1 MAGLGY
7 NREHTLKDLM
17 ALPADF
23 TLAEQDG
30 RPTAVLSGDWTARG
44 LFDAGLR
51 LAEALEQVERPA
63 FDLTGVNR
71 CDTAG
76 AYAILRAAD
85 DQLKPED
92 VKARHGVLRLLEL
105 VSAAIKVQTEPTVRP
120 GGFKALLERIGRG
133 VFGLF
138 SDAYSTMVFLGH
150 LLTSFGRS
158 IINPKRIRWAPIV
171 ALCERAGLD
180 AIPIV
185 ATTTFFIGAVVALL
199 GANMLT
205 DFGAQVYSVELI
217 GISVMREFNILITAI
232 LLAGRSA
239 SSFAAEIGSMKM
251 NQEIDAMQVM
261 GVDPY
266 EALVLPRFAALLLT
280 IPILT
285 FVATIAGLAGGMI
298 VVWIVLDLSPNFF
311 LQRIVDYVGPTHFWI
326 GLSKAPVMAAVIAA
340 IGCRQGME
348 VGQDVEA
355 LGRRVTAAVVHAIFA
370 IILIDAVFA
379 LIYMELDI

>member
-1 MAGLGY
+1 
-7 NREHTLKDLM
+7 M

-23 TLAEQDG
+23 TLTDQDG
-30 RPTAVLSGDWTARG
+30 RATAVLSGDWTARG
-44 LFDAGLR
+44 LFDAGIR
-51 LAEALEQVERPA
+51 LAQALEGQAEPA
-63 FDLTGVNR
+63 FDLTGINR

-76 AYAILRAAD
+76 AYAILRATD
-85 DQLKPED
+85 DRLTPEHI
-92 VKARHGVLRLLEL
+92 KARREVLRLLEL
-105 VSAAIKVQTEPTVRP
+105 VSAAIEVQPEPAVRQ
-120 GGFKALLERIGRG
+120 GGVRALLERIGQG

-138 SDAYSTMVFLGH
+138 SDGYSTLIFLGH
-150 LLTSFGRS
+150 LLSAVGRS
-158 IINPKRIRWAPIV
+158 IVNPRRVRWTPIV

-180 AIPIV
+180 AMPIV

-266 EALVLPRFAALLLT
+266 EALVLPRFAALLFT
-280 IPILT
+280 IPLLT
-285 FVATIAGLAGGMI
+285 FVATIAGLVGGLI
-298 VVWIVLDLSPNFF
+298 VVWVVLDLSPTFF
-311 LQRIVDYVGPTHFWI
+311 LQRIIDYVGATHFWI
-326 GLSKAPVMAAVIAA
+326 GMSKAPVMAAVIAA

-348 VGQDVEA
+348 VGNDVES

-379 LIYMELDI
+379 LVYMELDI

>member
-1 MAGLGY
+1 
-7 NREHTLKDLM
+7 M

-30 RPTAVLSGDWTARG
+30 RATAVLSGDWTARG
-44 LFDAGLR
+44 LFDAGIR
-51 LAEALEQVERPA
+51 LAKALEGADRPA
-63 FDLTGVNR
+63 FDLMGVNR

-76 AYAILRAAD
+76 AYAILRAAGED
-85 DQLKPED
+85 FNPEG
-92 VKARHGVLRLLEL
+92 VKARHGILRLLEL
-105 VSAAIKVQTEPTVRP
+105 VSAAIKVQTEPAVPP

-138 SDAYSTMVFLGH
+138 HDAYSTMAFLGH
-150 LLTSFGRS
+150 LLTALGRS
-158 IINPKRIRWAPIV
+158 LVRPSRIRWTPIV

-180 AIPIV
+180 AMPIV

-285 FVATIAGLAGGMI
+285 FVATLAGLAGGML
-298 VVWIVLDLSPNFF
+298 VVWIVLDLSPTFF
-311 LQRIVDYVGPTHFWI
+311 LQRIVDYVGATHFWI
-326 GLSKAPVMAAVIAA
+326 GMSKAPVMAAVIAA

-355 LGRRVTAAVVHAIFA
+355 LGRRVTASVVHAIFA

-379 LIYMELDI
+379 LLYMELDI

>member
-1 MAGLGY
+1 
-7 NREHTLKDLM
+7 M

-23 TLAEQDG
+23 TLSEEDG
-30 RPTAVLSGDWTARG
+30 RATAVLTGDWTARG
-44 LFDAGLR
+44 LFDAGIR
-51 LAEALEQVERPA
+51 LAEALKSAPTPA
-63 FDLTGVNR
+63 FDLTGLNR

-76 AYAILRAAD
+76 AYAILRAAGD
-85 DQLKPED
+85 DLKPENI
-92 VKARHGVLRLLEL
+92 KARHGVLRLLEL
-105 VSAAIKVQTEPTVRP
+105 VSAAIKVQTEPAVRP

-138 SDAYSTMVFLGH
+138 HDAYSTTAFLGH
-150 LLTSFGRS
+150 LLTAVGRS
-158 IINPKRIRWAPIV
+158 LVRPSRIRWAPIV

-180 AIPIV
+180 AMPIV

-285 FVATIAGLAGGMI
+285 FVATIAGLAGGML
-298 VVWIVLDLSPNFF
+298 VVWIVLDLSPTFF
-311 LQRIVDYVGPTHFWI
+311 LQRIVDYVGATHFWI
-326 GLSKAPVMAAVIAA
+326 GMSKAPVMAAVIAA

-379 LIYMELDI
+379 LLYMELDI

>member
-7 NREHTLKDLM
+7 SRVETLKDFM

-23 TLAEQDG
+23 TLTEQDG
-30 RPTAVLSGDWTARG
+30 RSTAVLSGDWTARG
-44 LFDAGLR
+44 LLDAGLR
-51 LAEALEQVERPA
+51 LAQALSSRRTLA
-63 FDLTGVNR
+63 LDLMGVNR

-76 AYAILRAAD
+76 AYAILRAAGD
-85 DQLKPED
+85 RLDTQH
-92 VKARHGVLRLLEL
+92 VQARREVLRLLEL
-105 VSAAIKVQTEPTVRP
+105 VGAAIQVEPEPTVRP
-120 GGFKALLERIGRG
+120 GGFHALLERIGRG

-138 SDAYSTMVFLGH
+138 SDGYSTMVFLGH
-150 LLTSFGRS
+150 LLVALGRS
-158 IINPKRIRWAPIV
+158 FADPRRIRWAPIISQ
-171 ALCERAGLD
+171 CERAGLD
-180 AIPIV
+180 AMPIV

-266 EALVLPRFAALLLT
+266 EALVLPRFAALLFT
-280 IPILT
+280 IPLLT
-285 FVATIAGLAGGMI
+285 FVATIAGLAGGI
-298 VVWIVLDLSPNFF
+298 LVVWIVLDLSPTFF
-311 LQRIVDYVGPTHFWI
+311 LQRIIDYVGATHFWI
-326 GLSKAPVMAAVIAA
+326 GLSKAPVMAMVIAA

-348 VGQDVEA
+348 VGNDVES

-379 LIYMELDI
+379 LVYMELDI

>member
-1 MAGLGY
+1 
-7 NREHTLKDLM
+7 M

-23 TLAEQDG
+23 TLTDQDG
-30 RPTAVLSGDWTARG
+30 RTTAVLTGDWTARG
-44 LFDAGLR
+44 LLDAGLR
-51 LAEALEQVERPA
+51 LDSALSSKQA
-63 FDLTGVNR
+63 LDMDLTGVNR

-76 AYAILRAAD
+76 AYAILRAGGENLEPGNV
-85 DQLKPED
+85 Q
-92 VKARHGVLRLLEL
+92 ARREVLRLLEL
-105 VSAAIKVQTEPTVRP
+105 VRAAIQVEPEPTIRP
-120 GGFKALLERIGRG
+120 GGFHALLERIGRG

-138 SDAYSTMVFLGH
+138 QDGYGTMIFLGH
-150 LLTSFGRS
+150 LLVALTRS
-158 IINPKRIRWAPIV
+158 AVDPRRIRWAPIV
-171 ALCERAGLD
+171 SLCERAGLD
-180 AIPIV
+180 AMPIV
-185 ATTTFFIGAVVALL
+185 AVTTFFIGAVVALL

-266 EALVLPRFAALLLT
+266 EALVLPRFAALLFT
-280 IPILT
+280 IPLLV
-285 FVATIAGLAGGMI
+285 FVATIAGLAGGML
-298 VVWIVLDLSPNFF
+298 VVWAVLDLSPTFF
-311 LQRIVDYVGPTHFWI
+311 LQRIIDFVGATHFWI
-326 GLSKAPVMAAVIAA
+326 GMSKAPVMAAVIAA

-348 VGQDVEA
+348 VGNDVES

>member
-1 MAGLGY
+1 
-7 NREHTLKDLM
+7 M

-23 TLAEQDG
+23 TLTEQDG
-30 RPTAVLSGDWTARG
+30 RATAVLSGDWTARG

-51 LAEALEQVERPA
+51 LAEDLRNVDAPA
-63 FDLTGVNR
+63 FDLTAINR

-85 DQLKPED
+85 DQLRPED
-92 VKARHGVLRLLEL
+92 VKARRGVLRLLEL
-105 VSAAIKVQTEPTVRP
+105 VSAAIQVESEPAVRP
-120 GGFKALLERIGRG
+120 GSFQALLERIGRG
-133 VFGLF
+133 VFGLC
-138 SDAYSTMVFLGH
+138 SDAYSTLVFLGH
-150 LLTSFGRS
+150 LLTAVGRS
-158 IINPKRIRWAPIV
+158 IANPRRIRWAPIV
-171 ALCERAGLD
+171 ALSERAGLD
-180 AIPIV
+180 AMPIV

-266 EALVLPRFAALLLT
+266 EALVLPRFAALLFT

-285 FVATIAGLAGGMI
+285 FVATLAGLAGGI
-298 VVWIVLDLSPNFF
+298 LVVWIVLDLSPTFF

-326 GLSKAPVMAAVIAA
+326 GLSKAPVMATVIAA